1 MRKQGILDKLDAY
14 LIERGA
20 NGAQTVKLGA
30 AVLVALIVYLGV
42 FPYAESYF
50 NDQQTR
56 LDTAVK
62 NLNDANNYLRTKN
75 DTTITTFQNN
85 LANEQRKLDDTI
97 ATNNYFDS
105 KLREISVLTYNEQ
118 NWADFLDSLTTFAKE
133 HDVKIY
139 EITSDIVQD
148 VVLQKVQPML
158 NVAIVA
164 EGNFH
169 SMLKYINSI
178 EESKMVVDV
187 NGLDINATADDGR
200 TIGGSIKISVWG
212 MKYR

>member
-20 NGAQTVKLGA
+20 SGAQVVKIGA
-30 AVLVALIVYLGV
+30 ALFVALIVYLGV

-50 NDQQTR
+50 NENETR
-56 LDTAVK
+56 LNTAVK
-62 NLNDANNYLRTKN
+62 NLNEANNYLRTKN
-75 DTTITTFQNN
+75 DSTIATFQND
-85 LANEQRKLDDTI
+85 LANEQRKLDDAI
-97 ATNNYFDS
+97 AENDYIDS
-105 KLREISVLTYNEQ
+105 KLKEISVLTYNEQ

-139 EITSDIVQD
+139 KITSDVVKD

-158 NVAIVA
+158 NISIVG

-187 NGLDINATADDGR
+187 NGLEMNATTKDGKS
-200 TIGGSIKISVWG
+200 IGSNIKISVWG

>member
-20 NGAQTVKLGA
+20 SGAQVVKIGA
-30 AVLVALIVYLGV
+30 ALFVALIVYLGV

-50 NDQQTR
+50 NENETR
-56 LDTAVK
+56 LNTAVK
-62 NLNDANNYLRTKN
+62 NLNEANNYLRTKN
-75 DTTITTFQNN
+75 DSTIATFQNN
-85 LANEQRKLDDTI
+85 LTNEQRKLDDAI
-97 ATNNYFDS
+97 AENDYIDS
-105 KLREISVLTYNEQ
+105 KLKEISVLTYNEQ

-139 EITSDIVQD
+139 KITSDVVKD

-158 NVAIVA
+158 NISIVG

-187 NGLDINATADDGR
+187 NGLDINATSKDGSN
-200 TIGGSIKISVWG
+200 IGSNIKISVWG